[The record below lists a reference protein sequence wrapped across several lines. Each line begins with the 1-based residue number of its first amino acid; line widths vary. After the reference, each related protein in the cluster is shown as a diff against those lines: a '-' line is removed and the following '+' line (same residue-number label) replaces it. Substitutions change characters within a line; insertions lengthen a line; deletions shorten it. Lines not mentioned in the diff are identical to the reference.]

1 MSASV
6 SLKKLDIFL
15 VEMTSGASVEAN
27 HETVLSSLQAL
38 ASMKLGPVGESEP
51 KRLVSFPENS
61 LFFRLR
67 SQDQFPQ
74 LSLDSVELK
83 QIAQVAKDL
92 RLNVHLGSIP
102 LTIDGKRMN
111 STVWISDKGEISSPY
126 QKVHLFDVDVKGI
139 APIRESDNFHHGSK
153 TKIIELD
160 GWKIGLSICY
170 DLRFAELFLVY
181 RQAGVDLILIP
192 SAFTVPT
199 GRAHWEILLRAR
211 AIESQCYV
219 AAAAQAGDHEGARS
233 TYGHSMIIGPW
244 GQILSQ
250 RTTEDQPRILG
261 VRLDR
266 SEIEKVRQQIPM
278 ASHVRLI

>member
-1 MSASV
+1 M
-6 SLKKLDIFL
+6 IQ
-15 VEMTSGASVEAN
+15 N
-27 HETVLSSLQAL
+27 
-38 ASMKLGPVGESEP
+38 
-51 KRLVSFPENS
+51 
-61 LFFRLR
+61 
-67 SQDQFPQ
+67 
-74 LSLDSVELK
+74 
-83 QIAQVAKDL
+83 
-92 RLNVHLGSIP
+92 
-102 LTIDGKRMN
+102 
-111 STVWISDKGEISSPY
+111 
-126 QKVHLFDVDVKGI
+126 
-139 APIRESDNFHHGSK
+139 GSK

-170 DLRFAELFLVY
+170 DLRFAELFLAY